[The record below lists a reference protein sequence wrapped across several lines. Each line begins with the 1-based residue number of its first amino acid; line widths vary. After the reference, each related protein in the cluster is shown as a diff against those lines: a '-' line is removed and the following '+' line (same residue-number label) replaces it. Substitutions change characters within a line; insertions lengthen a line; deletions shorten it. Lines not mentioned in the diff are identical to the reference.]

1 MAMDGLFLNASGSL
15 CPSMPQL
22 PSPPTGQN
30 YFRTLFEAC
39 GEAFFV
45 VSEQGQA
52 IDCNDAVLSLHA
64 CQRSDILGTTPLDW
78 SPEFQPNGRRSDEW
92 AAEILSR
99 ASAGETVR
107 FEWENHRLDGVPFF
121 VSSTVHRVV
130 VDGQVCY
137 LVVSRDITERK
148 RLEQQLV
155 ESEERFRA
163 LFEQA
168 PLPYQ
173 SLDMGGNILQVNDAW
188 LRLTG
193 ETDRSQVIG
202 RCITDYL
209 DQSSLPTLAEN
220 FQRFVQSGHV
230 ENLVFEIRSLDGTT
244 RTVTVTGRI
253 GRDMQGNPLHTHCI
267 LTDIT
272 ERQRAEEALR
282 ASERRFSQL
291 IQNSYD
297 AIVILDANGLQR
309 YVSPSA
315 ERVHGYASAELV
327 DIPVIEQMI
336 HPDDQAQVLAAFR
349 QIIETGSGGV
359 QYRHRRKG
367 GGWVHLE
374 SYGTNQLA
382 NPDICGIVVNV
393 RDITAQ
399 KKVEEALHDS
409 EERLRQTL
417 ANAPNVAVQ
426 WYDLQGR
433 VQYWNA
439 ASERLYGYSVA
450 EARGRTLDQ
459 LIETPEEAEAFRQI
473 LAGIAASGKSIGP
486 VQFTTQDRAG
496 EKRVVLST
504 LFPIP
509 GQRPEVPLF
518 VCMDIDITE
527 EQRTATLLERQAAF
541 NRAIIDS
548 EIDGIAACHAID
560 EPPYMAFS
568 VWNPAMEVLTGYS
581 QQEINRLGWY
591 QTVYVD
597 PAIQEMARARMDRM
611 RQGDHLRAEE
621 WVINRKNGEK
631 RTVQITTSTIFD
643 SEGCPSV
650 LAMMHDITERK
661 RSEAARD
668 QAMALLQ
675 AAIEQSPSGILVA
688 DAPDVRIRLA
698 NSAALGIRGGESK
711 MLTGIELQQ
720 HAQRW
725 QVLRPDGSP
734 CPNEALPLSRAVRQ
748 GETVKAEELIIRDEA
763 GNEHWISANAAP
775 IMNDNEVVAGIV
787 VFHDISILK
796 EHQRQLFRLAHHD
809 TLTGLPNRALLAE
822 RLRQAMAQTRQSGRR
837 MGVILLDLDGF
848 KWINDSVGHDT
859 GDAILIAI
867 ARRLEGALRR
877 QDTVARLGGDEFVL
891 VVEDVTG
898 VDDVLHIADKAL
910 ARLREPVEVDGR
922 FYHVSGSAGIT
933 LYPDDG
939 KDEQTLIRNAD
950 IAMYR
955 AKAAGKNRSQFYA
968 AGMQSE
974 ALQRMEMV
982 SGLRQA
988 LLLNEFVLHYQPQ
1001 VDAHSGRLEGVEA
1014 LICWQHPQRGLVR
1027 PNEFIPIAEECGLI
1041 IPIGALALREALR
1054 QMRVWEDSGTPVPR
1068 VAVNFSALQ
1077 FRETGLCDMVGNV
1090 LAEFGMAADRLT
1102 VEITESV
1109 LMDDNLVTA
1118 ASINGLE
1125 MLGAR
1130 LALDD
1135 FGTGYSSLSALKR
1148 FPVDCVKIDRSF
1160 VRDCVEDKEDAN
1172 LVTAII
1178 HMAHSLSLKVVA
1190 EGVETRA
1197 QADFLRAQRCDQL
1210 QGYLISKPL
1219 SAEAFTA
1226 SLAKELLLLD

>member
-1 MAMDGLFLNASGSL
+1 
-15 CPSMPQL
+15 MPQL
-22 PSPPTGQN
+22 EPPPSGEN
-30 YFRTLFEAC
+30 YFRTLFEAS

-45 VSEQGQA
+45 VGEHGQA
-52 IDCNDAVLSLHA
+52 IDCNDAVLSLHG

-99 ASAGETVR
+99 AAAGETVR
-107 FEWENHRLDGVPFF
+107 FEWENFRLDRVPFF

-130 VDGQVCY
+130 IDGQVRY

-148 RLEQQLV
+148 RLERRIV
-155 ESEERFRA
+155 ESEEHFRA

-173 SLDMGGNILQVNDAW
+173 SLDMGGNILQINDAW

-193 ETDRSQVIG
+193 ETDRTQVIG
-202 RCITDYL
+202 RCITEYL
-209 DQSSLPTLAEN
+209 DEASLPTLAES
-220 FQRFVQSGHV
+220 FPRFVRCGHV
-230 ENLVFEIRSLDGTT
+230 EGPVFEIRSRNGTT

-253 GRDMQGNPLHTHCI
+253 ARDAQGNPHHTHCI
-267 LTDIT
+267 LNDIT
-272 ERQRAEEALR
+272 ERRLAEEALR
-282 ASERRFSQL
+282 RSERRFSQL

-297 AIVILDANGLQR
+297 TIVILDADGLQR

-336 HPDDQAQVLAAFR
+336 HPDDQAQVQVAFR
-349 QIIETGSGGV
+349 QIIETGSGGA

-399 KKVEEALHDS
+399 KEVEQALHDS

-417 ANAPNVAVQ
+417 ENAPNVAVQ
-426 WYDLQGR
+426 WYDLQGH

-439 ASERLYGYSVA
+439 ASERLYGYSAA
-450 EARGRTLDQ
+450 EARGRTLDR
-459 LIETPEEAEAFRQI
+459 LIYSPEEAAAFRQT
-473 LAGIAASGKSIGP
+473 LAAIAASGESIGP
-486 VQFTTQDRAG
+486 KQSMTHDRDG
-496 EKRVVLST
+496 EERVVLSSI
-504 LFPIP
+504 FSIP
-509 GQRPEVPLF
+509 GHGPDGPLF

-548 EIDGIAACHAID
+548 EIDGIAACHVID

-597 PAIQEMARARMDRM
+597 PAIQEMAWARMDRM
-611 RQGDHLRAEE
+611 HQGDHLRAEE
-621 WVINRKNGEK
+621 WVITRKDGGK
-631 RTVQITTSTIFD
+631 RTVQITSSTIFD
-643 SEGCPSV
+643 SAGCPSV

-668 QAMALLQ
+668 EAMALLQ
-675 AAIEQSPSGILVA
+675 AAFEQSPSGILVA
-688 DAPDVRIRLA
+688 DAPDVHIRLA
-698 NSAALGIRGGESK
+698 NSAALDIRGGESK

-720 HAQRW
+720 RALHW

-748 GETVKAEELIIRDEA
+748 GETVKGEEFIIRDKA
-763 GNEHWISANAAP
+763 GNDHWISANAAP
-775 IMNDNEVVAGIV
+775 IRRDSEVVAGIV
-787 VFHDISILK
+787 VFHDISFLK
-796 EHQRQLFRLAHHD
+796 AHQRQLFRLAHHD
-809 TLTGLPNRALLAE
+809 TLTGLPNRALLAD
-822 RLRQAMAQTRQSGRR
+822 RLHQAMAQAHRNGRR
-837 MGVILLDLDGF
+837 AGVILLDLDGF

-867 ARRLEGALRR
+867 AGRLESALRG

-891 VVEDVTG
+891 VVQDVTD
-898 VDDVLHIADKAL
+898 VDDVRHIADKVL
-910 ARLREPVEVDGR
+910 ASLREPVEVASR
-922 FYHVSGSAGIT
+922 FYHVTGSAGIT

-939 KDEQTLIRNAD
+939 NDEQTLIRNAD

-955 AKAAGKNRSQFYA
+955 AKAGGKNRSQFYA

-974 ALQRMEMV
+974 ALRRMEMV

-1001 VDAHSGRLEGVEA
+1001 VHALTGRLEGVEA
-1014 LICWQHPQRGLVR
+1014 LICWQHPKRGLVR
-1027 PNEFIPIAEECGLI
+1027 PTEFIPIAEECGLI
-1041 IPIGALALREALR
+1041 IPIGAFALREAVR
-1054 QMRVWEDSGTPVPR
+1054 QMRAWENSGMPVPR

-1077 FRETGLCDMVGNV
+1077 FREVGLCDMVSNV

-1109 LMDDNLVTA
+1109 LMDNNPVTA

-1125 MLGAR
+1125 ILGAR

-1160 VRDCVEDKEDAN
+1160 VRDCVEDKEDAS

-1178 HMAHSLSLKVVA
+1178 HMAHSLNLKVVA
-1190 EGVETRA
+1190 EGVETRE
-1197 QADFLRAQRCDQL
+1197 QAAFLRAQRCDQL
-1210 QGYLISKPL
+1210 QGFLISKPL
-1219 SAEAFTA
+1219 SADAFTA
-1226 SLAKELLLLD
+1226 WLAKELLLLE